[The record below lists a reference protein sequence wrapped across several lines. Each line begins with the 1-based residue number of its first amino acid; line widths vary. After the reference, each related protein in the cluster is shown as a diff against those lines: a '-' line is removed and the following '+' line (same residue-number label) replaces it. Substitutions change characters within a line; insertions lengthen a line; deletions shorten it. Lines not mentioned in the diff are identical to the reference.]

1 MAFSLSSVVNEEFK
15 MMGLSLKGDAMG
27 AVVSFLERAEDAN
40 AALSLMLDALDARSL
55 TSSIVDKQV
64 VDETTR
70 ALDRAAGVSRVEVDE
85 QGVPANANGV
95 ALRRTTST
103 TGSRSWMRSTFQ
115 SFPTTRKDACS
126 TRRTN
131 KPTSQPSTPKRVRR
145 SICSASGFCCY
156 NKGSLGTGCS

>member
-95 ALRRTTST
+95 ARPTHDLDDGITIVDAFDVPKFSYDAQRRVFHEANKANA
-103 TGSRSWMRSTFQ
+103 RHN
-115 SFPTTRKDACS
+115 
-126 TRRTN
+126 RR
-131 KPTSQPSTPKRVRR
+131 RR
-145 SICSASGFCCY
+145 SGFEDRFVPRAVSAVTT
-156 NKGSLGTGCS
+156 KDR